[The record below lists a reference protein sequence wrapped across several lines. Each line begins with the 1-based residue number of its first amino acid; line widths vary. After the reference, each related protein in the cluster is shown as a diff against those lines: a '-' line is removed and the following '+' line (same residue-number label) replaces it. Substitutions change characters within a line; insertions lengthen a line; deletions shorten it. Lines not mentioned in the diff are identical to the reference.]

1 MANLT
6 VSKKVRRQILD
17 GLATERVNWAGGLD
31 DIHFLQRL
39 WDVDDLP
46 SSDTR
51 FENMRQ
57 DIWQHRIN
65 NDDWENDWIYSDP
78 RLALLSGP
86 GETFLQFLCEV
97 VHPAV
102 RKDPDESETLVRFFN
117 ECLRQDHVALTTV
130 AMQPTLGRPA
140 RRVYAPAALRS
151 GPRPLVVM
159 RFENL
164 LDGVVLDEHLAR
176 VGANI
181 DADPALSIGSSKEL
195 LESLFKQ
202 VIEGCGQV
210 YKSGD
215 DLNELYKR
223 VAELMQL
230 NAESVPANKRGSEAA
245 QRVLRSMVSTV
256 NALAEM
262 RNQLG
267 VGHGRSSRSTA
278 LARHAKL
285 AAGVSRAIAEFILE
299 TWLVREARRSA
310 DQA

>member
-31 DIHFLQRL
+31 DVHFLQRL
-39 WDVDDLP
+39 WDLDDL
-46 SSDTR
+46 SSNDTR

-78 RLALLSGP
+78 RLDLLSGP
-86 GETFLQFLCEV
+86 SETFLQFLCEV

-117 ECLRQDHVALTTV
+117 ECLRQDHIALSTV
-130 AMQPTLGRPA
+130 AMQPALGRPA

-151 GPRPLVVM
+151 GPRPLFVR
-159 RFENL
+159 RFEDL
-164 LDGVVLDEHLAR
+164 LDGIVLDEHLAR
-176 VGANI
+176 IDANI

-202 VIEGCGQV
+202 VIEGCGQD

-215 DLNELYKR
+215 DLNVLYKR

-299 TWLVREARRSA
+299 TWLVREARRLA
-310 DQA
+310 DQP